1 MKKILILAMAL
12 LTAFGAYAQTKV
24 LNRHDKSIRFV
35 PKQFAY
41 GDHVFFSVGK
51 SNVSSPSSGSGTQTI
66 TVDFDIYNDDIEQ
79 VKTIKIDNTF
89 VGQLI
94 IGPSDDN
101 PISQFPEWDIVKEA
115 YNNWPN
121 LAGFDD
127 SNYRVNTASGDD
139 WYLYWNPSNQTLYE
153 YKKEP
158 DYYEWHATVSGPLSM
173 ELYDSDNGP
182 WESNDFIFS
191 QTLFNDD
198 DKFEWLMCSEDAS
211 GNQQI
216 DIMQEGGVV
225 LQTIALTSTVSY
237 PSNHFDPQVIIV
249 NGKTYLKIEDYD
261 HSYFYLINNSST
273 TPSKSRSLGDINN
286 DGDVNAADVVKL
298 VNIIFDK
305 E

>member
-1 MKKILILAMAL
+1 MKKILTLAMAL
-12 LTAFGAYAQTKV
+12 LTVFGAYAQTKV

-35 PKQFAY
+35 PKQFTS
-41 GDHVFFSVGK
+41 GDHVYFSVGK
-51 SNVSSPSSGSGTQTI
+51 SSVSSPSSGSGTQTI
-66 TVDFDIYNDDIEQ
+66 TVDFDIYNDDIKH

-94 IGPSDDN
+94 IGPSDDH
-101 PISQFPEWDIVKEA
+101 PMSQFPLWDIVKE
-115 YNNWPN
+115 NFNGWPY

-139 WYLYWNPSNQTLYE
+139 WYLYWNPLDEILYE
-153 YKKEP
+153 HKKEP

-237 PSNHFDPQVIIV
+237 PSNKYDPKVTIL
-249 NGKTYLKIEDYD
+249 NGKTYLRIEDYD
-261 HSYFYLINNSST
+261 HTYFYLINNSST
-273 TPSKSRSLGDINN
+273 TPSKSRALGDINN
-286 DGDVNAADVVKL
+286 DGDVNTADVVKL
-298 VNIIFDK
+298 VDIILDK
-305 E
+305 